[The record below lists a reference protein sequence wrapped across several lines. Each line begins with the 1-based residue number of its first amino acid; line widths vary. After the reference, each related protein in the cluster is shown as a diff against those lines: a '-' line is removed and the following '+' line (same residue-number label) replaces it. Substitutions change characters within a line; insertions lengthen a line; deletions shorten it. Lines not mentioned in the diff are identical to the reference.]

1 MYISGVPGTGKTATV
16 HQVIQQLMKY
26 AEDGNLLP
34 FKYVEING
42 LKLSDPKQAYVQ
54 IHKVRGSS
62 VNFFISIYLFIL
74 YQSHI
79 TVLIRLC
86 VFYRSVVFSTIG

>member
-16 HQVIQQLMKY
+16 HQVIEQLMKY
-26 AEDGNLLP
+26 AKDGNLLP

-54 IHKVRGSS
+54 IHKVRGNS
-62 VNFFISIYLFIL
+62 VNFLFDLVCYLHQNRIS
-74 YQSHI
+74 
-79 TVLIRLC
+79 VLIR
-86 VFYRSVVFSTIG
+86 